1 MEAIF
6 FFFLPPVLRFFSFD
20 LLGPS
25 LRIWNSLLEER
36 RGDNLED
43 DDGVSFFLEMV
54 QNRRSLL
61 LLFFLKENSSKIEF
75 SFRDTLCS

>member
-6 FFFLPPVLRFFSFD
+6 FFFLPPVLRFFYFD

-25 LRIWNSLLEER
+25 LRIWNSLLEEM

-61 LLFFLKENSSKIEF
+61 LLFF
-75 SFRDTLCS
+75 